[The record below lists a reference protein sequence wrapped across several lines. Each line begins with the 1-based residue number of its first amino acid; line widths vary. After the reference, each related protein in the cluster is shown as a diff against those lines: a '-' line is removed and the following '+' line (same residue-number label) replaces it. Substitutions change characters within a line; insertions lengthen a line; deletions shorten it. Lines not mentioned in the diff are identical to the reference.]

1 MAKIKQIGKTKVYQ
15 FICKGCNC
23 THNINCNSDNHGA
36 WNYTTGTNGP
46 TFKPYCRIKNGVNVC
61 QFNIVDGQITYD
73 QSCTHKFAGQ
83 TIELPEIKNT
93 L

>member
-23 THNINCNSDNHGA
+23 THNINCNSDLHGA
-36 WNYTTGTNGP
+36 WSYTSGANGP
-46 TFKPYCRIKNGVNVC
+46 TFKPSLKIVKEGKVC
-61 QFNIVDGQITYD
+61 QFTIADGQITYD
-73 QSCTHKFAGQ
+73 QNCFHKLAGQ